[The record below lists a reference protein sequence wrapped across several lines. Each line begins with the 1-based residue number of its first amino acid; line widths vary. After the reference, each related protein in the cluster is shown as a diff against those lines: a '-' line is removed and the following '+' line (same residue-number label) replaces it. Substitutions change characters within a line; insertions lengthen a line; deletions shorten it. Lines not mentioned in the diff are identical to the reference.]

1 MATIPTTNVKISD
14 SFIEANDL
22 SAGSTLSNV
31 SLGDACAKAHTYAKI
46 TAAFTETDRGVLAD
60 ANGDRRLGAFK
71 DFTIGSLWST
81 TGYYTRIGI
90 YGKGAQEY
98 HYRLDLDDITTSFG
112 ATFRGLNSGYGT
124 QSIQTLNKTSSST
137 PSSIMLRWK
146 GSSPD
151 SANQSWHVMKL
162 DDRPE
167 VRESAL
173 NYNNYTDNTGTRN
186 QYSNSVTCLPL
197 ASKLNTSVSVKMYY

>member
-31 SLGDACAKAHTYAKI
+31 SLLAACAKAHTYAKI

-60 ANGDRRLGAFK
+60 ANGDRRLGAFR
-71 DFTIGSLWST
+71 DFTIGTLWST
-81 TGYYTRIGI
+81 TGYYTRTST
-90 YGKGAQEY
+90 YGKGPTKY
-98 HYRLDLDDITTSFG
+98 SYKLDLDDITTSFG
-112 ATFRGLNSGYGT
+112 ATFRGQNSGYGT
-124 QSIQTLNKTSSST
+124 QSIQTLNSSSSSN

-167 VRESAL
+167 VRGSAL
-173 NYNNYTDNTGTRN
+173 SYNNFTDNTGTRN
-186 QYSNSVTCLPL
+186 QYSTSGAYLPSS
-197 ASKLNTSVSVKMYY
+197 SKINTDVSVKMYY